1 VEEDFFVSSMMMSF
15 SQFGN
20 DGVPRCPHASS
31 SSSSSSSRATSDSRF
46 LSFFPLSL
54 SLFTRAALKN
64 HPDKNAGNHEATEK
78 FKSAAEAYEILS
90 DEKKR
95 IKYDAF
101 GMSYFREGGG
111 GGGGSDEN
119 RYSNNNTNDEERER
133 RFRTPRSYD
142 FGNWSRGGFFR
153 DPLDVF
159 REFFEEVSPSN
170 EVNGTHRPSE
180 FFPNMFLGRD
190 PFGFDEFG
198 RLQEERRSLFSD
210 ESMKRNGWQEKAGS
224 SSSTR
229 KSEYVFSANG
239 ETVKKTVETQTV
251 VGEDGV
257 AKTKTV
263 ETITHPDGRE
273 EKTEH
278 EELGP
283 PPSSMNRPL
292 EIPSFLTS
300 PNRGSLIPGSRPGF
314 RRW

>member
-1 VEEDFFVSSMMMSF
+1 MEEDFFVSSMMMSF

-133 RFRTPRSYD
+133 RFRTPRSYN

>member
-1 VEEDFFVSSMMMSF
+1 LSRARASK
-15 SQFGN
+15 N
-20 DGVPRCPHASS
+20 HASS
-31 SSSSSSSRATSDSRF
+31 CATSDSRF

-111 GGGGSDEN
+111 GGSDEN
-119 RYSNNNTNDEERER
+119 RYSNNNNNNTNTNDEERER

-263 ETITHPDGRE
+263 ETITHPDGCE
-273 EKTEH
+273 EKTER

>member
-1 VEEDFFVSSMMMSF
+1 
-15 SQFGN
+15 
-20 DGVPRCPHASS
+20 
-31 SSSSSSSRATSDSRF
+31 
-46 LSFFPLSL
+46 
-54 SLFTRAALKN
+54 
-64 HPDKNAGNHEATEK
+64 
-78 FKSAAEAYEILS
+78 
-90 DEKKR
+90 
-95 IKYDAF
+95 
-101 GMSYFREGGG
+101 MSYFREGGG

-300 PNRGSLIPGSRPGF
+300 PNRGSLIPGSQPGF

>member
-1 VEEDFFVSSMMMSF
+1 M
-15 SQFGN
+15 
-20 DGVPRCPHASS
+20 
-31 SSSSSSSRATSDSRF
+31 
-46 LSFFPLSL
+46 
-54 SLFTRAALKN
+54 KN
-64 HPDKNAGNHEATEK
+64 HPDKNAGNPQATER
-78 FKSAAEAYEILS
+78 FKTAAAAYEILS
-90 DEKKR
+90 DEKKK

-111 GGGGSDEN
+111 GSDEN
-119 RYSNNNTNDEERER
+119 RYSNNNNNNEEREQQQQR
-133 RFRTPRSYD
+133 HSFRTPRTYD

-170 EVNGTHRPSE
+170 EHGTHRPSE
-180 FFPNMFLGRD
+180 FFPNMYLGRD

-198 RLQEERRSLFSD
+198 RLREERRSLFSD
-210 ESMKRNGWQEKAGS
+210 ESMKRNGWTEKVGT

-239 ETVKKTVETQTV
+239 ETVKKTVETETI

-257 AKTKTV
+257 AKTKTI

-300 PNRGSLIPGSRPGF
+300 PNRGSLIPGTRPGF

>member
-1 VEEDFFVSSMMMSF
+1 MEEDFFVSSMMMSF
-15 SQFGN
+15 SHLETIGCR
-20 DGVPRCPHASS
+20 GVPTRRHRHRHH
-31 SSSSSSSRATSDSRF
+31 RARRVTHD
-46 LSFFPLSL
+46 FFPSFLSL

-78 FKSAAEAYEILS
+78 FKSAAAAYEILS

-101 GMSYFREGGG
+101 GMSYFREGG

-273 EKTEH
+273 EKTER

>member
-1 VEEDFFVSSMMMSF
+1 MMMSF

>member
-1 VEEDFFVSSMMMSF
+1 MEEDFFVSSMMMSF

-20 DGVPRCPHASS
+20 DGVPRCPHAS

>member
-1 VEEDFFVSSMMMSF
+1 MSF

-20 DGVPRCPHASS
+20 DGVPRCPHAS